1 MAKEPKDID
10 FSDLEDSEAWD
21 RVNTDDVAS
30 GLDEISAAKA
40 AIYEEKCQKCRGSGR
55 FISYTGRDVGPCFKC
70 KGEGIKRFKTSPES
84 RAHLKTKRVER
95 KARKEDEQATRVA
108 QWLADNPERAKW
120 LEQSWEFAQSLNAAL
135 HKYGSLTERQTAA
148 MDRSIDKQRV
158 RDEERAKQ
166 RSANTTDLDLSEL
179 RSGMYAV
186 PNGDTR
192 LKLRVNA
199 PTKGK
204 WVGWIFVDDG
214 AEYGQRRKYGAQR
227 PGERYV
233 GEVVEELRIIQRD
246 SFEASKA
253 YGKLVG
259 RCGVCGRM
267 LEDEKSVA
275 AGIGPVCAS
284 KFTR

>member
-21 RVNTDDVAS
+21 RVDTSNVKT
-30 GLDEISAAKA
+30 GLDEISAAKG
-40 AIYEEKCQKCRGSGR
+40 AIYEEKCKKCHGSGR
-55 FISYTGRDVGPCFKC
+55 FISYSGRDVGPCFKC
-70 KGEGIKRFKTSPES
+70 KGEGIRRFKTSPES
-84 RAHLKTKRVER
+84 REHLKEKRVER
-95 KARKEDEQATRVA
+95 KARKVDDQAARVA
-108 QWLADNPERAKW
+108 QWLADNPERAQW
-120 LEQSWEFAQSLNAAL
+120 LKQTWEFAQSLNAAL
-135 HKYGSLTERQTAA
+135 HKYGSLTERQAAA
-148 MDRSIDKQRV
+148 MDKSIDKQRV
-158 RDEERAKQ
+158 RDEERAKV

-186 PNGDTR
+186 PDGTR

-204 WVGWIFVDDG
+204 WVGWVFVDDG
-214 AEYGQRRKYGAQR
+214 AEYGQRRKYGSQR

-233 GEVVEELRIIQRD
+233 GEVVDELRAIMAD
-246 SFEASKA
+246 PFEASKA

-259 RCGVCGRM
+259 RCGVCGRT

-284 KFTR
+284 RF